1 MDLGLSGKV
10 ALVTGGSK
18 GIGRGIAEGLA
29 AEGAKVALT
38 SRTAS
43 RAEEVAAEIGAGAR
57 GYGFD
62 SDDLDAIAPL
72 LDAVEADLGPIDV
85 YIANTGGPPAGDPL
99 EFTREQ
105 WEAAQRTLLISPMRI
120 IERVLPGMRSRG
132 FGRVVAIGSMA
143 VREPIDALQLSN
155 AHRPGLVAA
164 FKVLA
169 RKAAADGVTFNHVH
183 PGQIATDRMID
194 TAGSLEA
201 AQERAKRQRPGGRA
215 SGTVEELAAAAVFL
229 CSQPASYITGTAI
242 LVDGGLTRSV

>member
-18 GIGRGIAEGLA
+18 GIGRGIAEGLVV
-29 AEGAKVALT
+29 EGVRVALT
-38 SRTAS
+38 SRTAA
-43 RAEEVAAEIGAGAR
+43 RAEAVAGEIGAR

-62 SDDLDAIAPL
+62 SDDLDAVAPL
-72 LDAVEADLGPIDV
+72 LETIEADLGPIDI

-99 EFTREQ
+99 GFTREQ
-105 WEAAQRTLLISPMRI
+105 WEAAQRTLLISPMTAIARL
-120 IERVLPGMRSRG
+120 LPGMRARG
-132 FGRVVAIGSMA
+132 FGRIVAIGSMA

-155 AHRPGLVAA
+155 AHRPGLVSA

-169 RKAAADGVTFNHVH
+169 RDVAADGVTLNHVH

-201 AQERAKRQRPGGRA
+201 AQERAKDNVPAGRL
-215 SGTVEELAAAAVFL
+215 GTVEELAAAAVFL
-229 CSQPASYITGTAI
+229 CSVPAAYITGTAI

>member
-1 MDLGLSGKV
+1 MDLGLRGKV

-18 GIGRGIAEGLA
+18 GVGRGIAEGLA
-29 AEGAKVALT
+29 AEGVRVALT
-38 SRTAS
+38 SRTAA
-43 RAEEVAAEIGAGAR
+43 RAEEVAGEIGSSSR
-57 GYGFD
+57 GYAFD
-62 SDDLDAIAPL
+62 SDDLGAVEPL
-72 LDAVEADLGPIDV
+72 LDAVQADLGPIDI
-85 YIANTGGPPAGDPL
+85 YIANTGGPAAGDPL

-105 WEAAQRTLLISPMRI
+105 WEAAQRTLLISPMTI
-120 IERVLPGMRSRG
+120 LERVLAGMRERG

-169 RKAAADGVTFNHVH
+169 RKVAADGVTLNHVH

-201 AQERAKRQRPGGRA
+201 AEERAKQDVPAGRL
-215 SGTVEELAAAAVFL
+215 GTVEELAAAAVFL
-229 CSQPASYITGTAI
+229 CSQQAAYINGTAL

>member
-18 GIGRGIAEGLA
+18 GIGRGIAEGLV
-29 AEGAKVALT
+29 AEGVRVALT
-38 SRTAS
+38 SRTAA
-43 RAEEVAAEIGAGAR
+43 RAEAVAGEIGAR

-62 SDDLDAIAPL
+62 SDDLDAVAPL
-72 LDAVEADLGPIDV
+72 LETIEADLGPIDI

-99 EFTREQ
+99 GFSREQ
-105 WEAAQRTLLISPMRI
+105 WEAAQRTLLISPMTAIARL
-120 IERVLPGMRSRG
+120 LPGMRARG
-132 FGRVVAIGSMA
+132 FGRIVAIGSMA

-155 AHRPGLVAA
+155 AHRPGLVSA

-169 RKAAADGVTFNHVH
+169 RDVAADGVTLNHVH

-201 AQERAKRQRPGGRA
+201 AQERAKDNVPAGRL
-215 SGTVEELAAAAVFL
+215 GTVEELAAAAVFL
-229 CSQPASYITGTAI
+229 CSVPAAYITGTAI